1 VAYPRTV
8 ASLACA
14 ALALAAAG
22 CGGDG
27 DKEELSQESACAVVK
42 QHLKVDAI
50 QKRFGKADKVQ
61 DFFGD
66 SVVSYTRDDV
76 DWTFQVGA
84 RTGAFRA
91 LRQPKGKIE
100 ETLPCPQ
107 E

>member
-1 VAYPRTV
+1 MAYPRTV
-8 ASLACA
+8 ASLALG
-14 ALALAAAG
+14 ALVLAAAG

-27 DKEELSQESACAVVK
+27 DKEELSQESACGAVK

-61 DFFGD
+61 DFVGD
-66 SVVSYTRDDV
+66 SVVSYKRDDGE
-76 DWTFQVGA
+76 WTFQVGA

-91 LRQPKGKIE
+91 LRQKKGSIE

-107 E
+107 